1 MAAEKEA
8 KQLQVSAEPEGE
20 DVAWIVDAEWVQ
32 VGWKERME
40 KERANKERAAMLAA
54 KSNMVKPED
63 TASKRA
69 PPTMQESAIDVNEV
83 EDVVVLV
90 AERAS
95 SKAVSTSVG
104 SSGIKVSVQQL
115 G

>member
-8 KQLQVSAEPEGE
+8 EQLQVSAEPEGE
-20 DVAWIVDAEWVQ
+20 DVARIVDAERVQ
-32 VGWKERME
+32 AGWKERME
-40 KERANKERAAMLAA
+40 KERADKERAAALAA
-54 KSNMVKPED
+54 KSSTVEPED
-63 TASKRA
+63 AASKRA
-69 PPTMQESAIDVNEV
+69 PPATQESAINVDEV
-83 EDVVVLV
+83 EDVVGLV

-104 SSGIKVSVQQL
+104 SSGIKVSVQQS

>member
-1 MAAEKEA
+1 MAR
-8 KQLQVSAEPEGE
+8 
-20 DVAWIVDAEWVQ
+20 IVDAERVQ
-32 VGWKERME
+32 AGWKKRME
-40 KERANKERAAMLAA
+40 KERADKERAAALAA
-54 KSNMVKPED
+54 KSKAVEPED
-63 TASKRA
+63 AASKHA
-69 PPTMQESAIDVNEV
+69 HPATQESAIDVDEE
-83 EDVVVLV
+83 EDVVAPV